1 MADAWTSHSSASCP
15 QLHLAWNIKSQND
28 VQVVFEYHVYYV
40 AHGYAARTNGVA
52 RKWTINIDGQTKS
65 GSYNINGITGT
76 KELSK
81 GTITVSKTTAAR
93 TVKGTCSFVLDIT
106 WSGAYN
112 GTVSGN
118 SSINIGAKTK
128 YTVSY
133 KNNGGTGAPDS
144 QTKWYGT
151 NLTLS
156 SVIPTRSGYTFLGW
170 GSSSAGKVEYKAKAI
185 YSKNASITLYA
196 IWKLNYIAPTLNKVY
211 AIRCD
216 YSGESDVNGTYAKV
230 FGEWSVDTII
240 DSTNEATKITLEY
253 RLSNES
259 SWTSAEEI
267 SISGVSGSIGIVFG
281 NGTIDVGNVYYVR
294 VTVYDKGG
302 KSSTQTTLPASSR
315 PFDIGNKGATVAIG
329 KAASNIPG
337 FEVAY
342 PARFEN
348 GLTENIPILDSVS
361 CDDIKTTGKYYID
374 DTCTSR
380 PYSIDGWLECKMYS
394 TDYCAQ
400 IYTTKSGNIY
410 RRYMRNGTWGVWSA
424 GLVNKHKLWSGTLS
438 GGGSITVDCLNLYD
452 IFMARTSDGETTMV
466 GIRYYDDSGNRRTS
480 VRFTGGYNDGSESYT
495 FEANTVANENTFKL
509 IACSKHKLSGS
520 GVTGTVLQL
529 KSLWGVM

>member
-1 MADAWTSHSSASCP
+1 M
-15 QLHLAWNIKSQND
+15 
-28 VQVVFEYHVYYV
+28 
-40 AHGYAARTNGVA
+40 
-52 RKWTINIDGQTKS
+52 
-65 GSYNINGITGT
+65 
-76 KELSK
+76 
-81 GTITVSKTTAAR
+81 
-93 TVKGTCSFVLDIT
+93 
-106 WSGAYN
+106 
-112 GTVSGN
+112 
-118 SSINIGAKTK
+118 
-128 YTVSY
+128 
-133 KNNGGTGAPDS
+133 
-144 QTKWYGT
+144 
-151 NLTLS
+151 
-156 SVIPTRSGYTFLGW
+156 
-170 GSSSAGKVEYKAKAI
+170 
-185 YSKNASITLYA
+185 
-196 IWKLNYIAPTLNKVY
+196 Y

-509 IACSKHKLSGS
+509 IACSKHKLSSS

>member
-1 MADAWTSHSSASCP
+1 M
-15 QLHLAWNIKSQND
+15 
-28 VQVVFEYHVYYV
+28 
-40 AHGYAARTNGVA
+40 
-52 RKWTINIDGQTKS
+52 
-65 GSYNINGITGT
+65 
-76 KELSK
+76 
-81 GTITVSKTTAAR
+81 
-93 TVKGTCSFVLDIT
+93 
-106 WSGAYN
+106 
-112 GTVSGN
+112 
-118 SSINIGAKTK
+118 
-128 YTVSY
+128 
-133 KNNGGTGAPDS
+133 
-144 QTKWYGT
+144 
-151 NLTLS
+151 
-156 SVIPTRSGYTFLGW
+156 
-170 GSSSAGKVEYKAKAI
+170 
-185 YSKNASITLYA
+185 
-196 IWKLNYIAPTLNKVY
+196 
-211 AIRCD
+211 
-216 YSGESDVNGTYAKV
+216 
-230 FGEWSVDTII
+230 
-240 DSTNEATKITLEY
+240 
-253 RLSNES
+253 
-259 SWTSAEEI
+259 
-267 SISGVSGSIGIVFG
+267 
-281 NGTIDVGNVYYVR
+281 
-294 VTVYDKGG
+294 
-302 KSSTQTTLPASSR
+302 
-315 PFDIGNKGATVAIG
+315 
-329 KAASNIPG
+329 
-337 FEVAY
+337 AY